1 MPETAQEH
9 DDDKIDR
16 GPRPSDSITAERK
29 VEVIARE
36 SGKRNVP
43 ASPEIGEADG
53 RVGKSEIIFQMEAEA
68 EGCADRARRIAGKV
82 EKDMAGKGD
91 DAHPEVEPEEG
102 STAAEYSDHRTGE
115 HGVGQDDLFKQ
126 AQGHERQAPKE

>member
-68 EGCADRARRIAGKV
+68 EGRADRAGRIAGKI
-82 EKDMAGKGD
+82 EKDLSGKGN
-91 DAHPEVEPEEG
+91 DAHPGVERDEW
-102 STAAEYSDHRTGE
+102 STVAEYSVRGTGE

-126 AQGHERQAPKE
+126 